1 MRILVVS
8 NSDGGLY
15 SFRKELIE
23 RMTTVGKVFIA
34 SIFSES
40 RKEYFESLGCTCI
53 VTEFDRHS
61 TNPLLELK
69 LIKLY
74 RNIID
79 DVKPDVVLTYTIKPN
94 VYAGTACAS
103 KGIPYIANVTGF
115 GTAVENPG
123 LLQPIATALYRF
135 GLRKATKVFFQNK
148 SNMKFGIQ
156 KGIVKENYDLLP
168 GSGVNLEYHALQP
181 YPDDEKIEFA
191 FISRI
196 MKEKGIDQYLD
207 AAEVIRTKYSNT
219 VFHICGSCEQDY
231 EQRLLNLQEKG
242 IIVYHGNVSDVREIH
257 KMTHCTVHPTYY
269 PEGMSNVLLE
279 ACANGRPIITTER
292 PGCGEIIEDGI
303 NGYVVRQNDSSDVV
317 DKIEEFLTLTHEEK
331 KQMGLNGRTKVEREF
346 DRNIVI
352 EKYMKELETVNNA
365 KNDK

>member
-23 RMTTVGKVFIA
+23 KMTTIGKVFIA

-53 VTEFDRHS
+53 ETEFDRHS
-61 TNPLLELK
+61 TNPFLELK
-69 LIKLY
+69 LMKLY
-74 RNIID
+74 KKIIED
-79 DVKPDVVLTYTIKPN
+79 IKPEVVLTFTIKPN
-94 VYAGTACAS
+94 VYAGAVCAS

-123 LLQPIATALYRF
+123 FLQPIATVLYRF

-148 SNMKFGIQ
+148 SNMEFGIR
-156 KGIVKENYDLLP
+156 KGIIKANYDLLP
-168 GSGVNLEYHALQP
+168 GSGVNLEYHLLQP
-181 YPDDEKIEFA
+181 YPEGEVIEFT

-207 AAEVIRTKYSNT
+207 AAKVIKTRHPDT
-219 VFHICGSCEQDY
+219 VFHVCGNCEQDY
-231 EQRLLNLQEKG
+231 KQILFDLQEKG
-242 IIVYHGNVSDVREIH
+242 MIIYHGNVSDVREIH
-257 KMTHCTVHPTYY
+257 KITHCTVHPTYY

-279 ACANGRPIITTER
+279 ACANGRPIITTDR
-292 PGCGEIIEDGI
+292 PGCGEIVEDGI
-303 NGYVVRQNDSSDVV
+303 NGYIVKQNDSSDVI
-317 DKIEEFLTLTHEEK
+317 DKIERFLNLTHEEK
-331 KQMGLNGRTKVEREF
+331 KQMGLNGRAKVGREF
-346 DRNIVI
+346 DRKQVVQAYLYQINEIR
-352 EKYMKELETVNNA
+352 KETN
-365 KNDK
+365 K